1 MSPGPS
7 ALSGVDPVA
16 APAGSAA
23 LRVVRRRQ
31 PPADLGYE
39 PSLDGLRAVAVLAV
53 CLYHA
58 RFPWIPGGFLGV
70 STFFTL
76 SGFLIT
82 TLLLAEWRRSGGL
95 DLRRFTTRRFRR
107 LLPAAWMTLLVVLA
121 MGALGVWDG
130 SQLRSLRGDVP
141 AALAEVSN
149 WWFILQDRSYGA
161 LFEAPSPTEHFWSLA
176 VEQQFYLVF
185 PALLLGVLVGAR
197 RLRRIDPVR
206 ILVGVLA
213 MLAVASAWW
222 NWRSAQSSIP
232 RAYFGTD
239 TRLAELVA
247 GALLATV
254 GVQRLRTRSA
264 RVGALIRS
272 LGVLGLIGTLV
283 LWNRAEV
290 SSGWM
295 YPLGFLVT
303 AGCSVAIIAASMRT
317 GLLRSALGL
326 RPLVALGRISYG
338 VYLLHWP
345 VFLWLTPTRTGWA
358 PWPLFLLRMAVTIGA
373 AVVMYR
379 LLERPVRDGGGLAA
393 RWAPRAAVPL
403 AVVVLLSTVLVTRDA
418 PPATSLEAAAAATTT
433 LPPPAPLR
441 TLVIGDE
448 TAAAWGPASTGTV
461 DDPLA
466 PSTLAIPGCGLVALG
481 FVAMPDGTAERN
493 TDRCGDARAQ
503 WVAAVE
509 AQRPELVLVSGGL
522 RDVADRRV
530 EADTPWRSIGDPA
543 LDDLLALELRE
554 LLGDLVQTG
563 VPVAV
568 ATVPA
573 VQNSTL
579 PPPAPPPRG
588 LPEGE
593 RERELY
599 LASMSSAVSGGPGP
613 GFPENDPARIAR
625 WNVLLREA
633 AGALDIPVVDV
644 AAATDAWPGGSF
656 DPALRAPDGVGFTAA
671 GQGAISSALAPAL
684 RDARPPIPAPDP
696 VAGLAASVPLP
707 PAPPVTP
714 RRTVAAGAPA
724 GVLVVGDSVALDVG
738 LGLRDTDDDGALL
751 DVALGAKLGCPI
763 ARGGEYKFLRD
774 VIRFEDECD
783 WATFFPGLLESY
795 DPTVVVLGT
804 GIWEVV
810 DRRLPGDDRLRSIG
824 EPTSDRYFLAELL
837 SAIDVLAS
845 RGATVVLLTYPH
857 IESGRGQGFTG
868 LPESDPARID
878 RLNELILE
886 AASLRPGVATV
897 VDFGAFVAAQPGG
910 ELDPS
915 IRSDGVHLT
924 EEFIPVVGNW
934 LAPQVDAIARNGPP
948 AA

>member
-1 MSPGPS
+1 MTPGPTTLGGPS
-7 ALSGVDPVA
+7 PNAEAD
-16 APAGSAA
+16 GSAP

-39 PSLDGLRAVAVLAV
+39 PALDGLRAVAVLAV

-58 RFPWIPGGFLGV
+58 RFAWIPGGFLGV

-107 LLPAAWMTLLVVLA
+107 LLPASWTTLLLVLV
-121 MGALGVWDG
+121 MGAVGIWDG

-149 WWFILQDRSYGA
+149 WWFIVQDRSYGA

-185 PALLLGVLVGAR
+185 PLLLLGVLLGAR
-197 RLRRIDPVR
+197 RLRRTNPVA
-206 ILVGVLA
+206 VLA
-213 MLAVASAWW
+213 LVLGTLTVASAWW

-264 RVGALIRS
+264 RVGAGVRW
-272 LGVLGLIGTLV
+272 LGVVGLVGTAI
-283 LWNRAEV
+283 LWNRASV
-290 SSGWM
+290 ASQWM
-295 YPLGFLVT
+295 YPLGFLAT
-303 AGCSVAIIAASMRT
+303 AGCSVAVIAAAVRVGVLRT
-317 GLLRSALGL
+317 VLSWS
-326 RPLVALGRISYG
+326 PLVALGRISYG

-345 VFLWLTPTRTGWA
+345 VFLWLTPARTGWA
-358 PWPLFLLRMAVTIGA
+358 PWPLFGLRMAVTILGA
-373 AVVMYR
+373 MVMYR
-379 LLERPVRDGGGLAA
+379 LLERPVRDGGGAPA
-393 RWAPRAAVPL
+393 RWAPRAAAP
-403 AVVVLLSTVLVTRDA
+403 AAVLLLVSTVLVTRDA
-418 PPATSLEAAAAATTT
+418 APATGLEAAAAATTT

-441 TLVIGDE
+441 TLVLGDE
-448 TAAAWGPASTGTV
+448 TAAAWGPAASGTV
-461 DDPLA
+461 DDPIAPTSLA
-466 PSTLAIPGCGLVALG
+466 VPGCGLVALG

-493 TDRCGDARAQ
+493 TDRCGSVREQ

-554 LLGDLVQTG
+554 LLGDLVETG

-568 ATVPA
+568 ATVPHVDNA
-573 VQNSTL
+573 TL
-579 PPPAPPPRG
+579 PPPPPPARD
-588 LPEGE
+588 LPAGE

-599 LASMSSAVSGGPGP
+599 LASTRSAVSGGPGP
-613 GFPENDPARIAR
+613 GFPENDPARIDR
-625 WNVLLREA
+625 WNDLLRGA
-633 AGALDIPVVDV
+633 AAAADVPVVDV
-644 AAATDAWPGGSF
+644 AATTAGWPGGEF
-656 DPALRAPDGVGFTAA
+656 DPALRAPDGVGYTTA
-671 GQGAISSALAPAL
+671 GQEALSSALAPAL
-684 RDARPPIPAPDP
+684 RDARPAVPAPDP

-707 PAPPVTP
+707 PAPAPTP
-714 RRTVAAGAPA
+714 RRTAAPGTPA
-724 GVLVVGDSVALDVG
+724 DVLVVGDSVALDVG
-738 LGLRDTDDDGALL
+738 LGLRDADVPGASL
-751 DVALGAKLGCPI
+751 DVDLGARLGCPI

-774 VIRFEDECD
+774 VVRFEDECD
-783 WATFFPGLLESY
+783 WSTFFPELLESY

-810 DRRLPGDDRLRSIG
+810 DRRLPGDDRLRSMG

-837 SAIDVLAS
+837 SAIDVLAA
-845 RGATVVLLTYPH
+845 RGATVVLVTYPH
-857 IESGRGQGFTG
+857 VESGRGQGFTG

-878 RLNELILE
+878 RLNELIRE
-886 AASLRPGVATV
+886 AAALRPGVTTV
-897 VDFGAFVAAQPGG
+897 VDFGAFVASQPGG

-924 EEFIPVVGNW
+924 EDFIPVVGEW
-934 LAPQVDAIARNGPP
+934 MAPQVDAIARNGPP
-948 AA
+948 GV

>member
-1 MSPGPS
+1 MTPGPTTLGGS
-7 ALSGVDPVA
+7 IPAADPD
-16 APAGSAA
+16 GSAS

-31 PPADLGYE
+31 PPAELGYE

-107 LLPAAWMTLLVVLA
+107 LLPAAWATLLLVLA
-121 MGALGVWDG
+121 MGALGIWDG

-141 AALAEVSN
+141 AAIAEVSN

-185 PALLLGVLVGAR
+185 PLLLLGILVAAR
-197 RLRRIDPVR
+197 RLRRMDPVVV
-206 ILVGVLA
+206 LVGTLA
-213 MLAVASAWW
+213 LLAAGSAWW
-222 NWRSAQSSIP
+222 NWRAAQSSIP

-254 GVQRLRTRSA
+254 GVQRLRSRSR
-264 RVGALIRS
+264 RVGAGLRW
-272 LGVLGLIGTLV
+272 LGVVGLLGTLV
-283 LWNRAEV
+283 LWNRASVV
-290 SSGWM
+290 SEWM
-295 YPLGFLVT
+295 YPFGFLLT
-303 AGCSVAIIAASMRT
+303 AGCSVAVIAASMRT
-317 GLLRSALGL
+317 GLLRSVLGW

-345 VFLWLTPTRTGWA
+345 VFLWLTPARTGWA
-358 PWPLFLLRMAVTIGA
+358 PWPLFALRMAVTIAGA
-373 AVVMYR
+373 MVMYR
-379 LLERPVRDGGGLAA
+379 LLERPVRDGGGTLA
-393 RWAPRAAVPL
+393 RWAPRAAAPAAAL
-403 AVVVLLSTVLVTRDA
+403 VLVSTVLVTSGVPA
-418 PPATSLEAAAAATTT
+418 PTGLEAAAAATTT

-441 TLVIGDE
+441 TLVVGDE
-448 TAAAWGPASTGTV
+448 TAAAWGPAATGTV
-461 DDPLA
+461 QDPIA
-466 PSTLAIPGCGLVALG
+466 PSTSAVSGCGLVALG
-481 FVAMPDGTAERN
+481 FVAMPDGSAERN
-493 TDRCGDARAQ
+493 TDRCGSVRDQ

-530 EADTPWRSIGDPA
+530 EADLPWRSIGDPE

-554 LLGDLVQTG
+554 LLGELVETG

-568 ATVPA
+568 ATVPH
-573 VQNSTL
+573 VRNTTL
-579 PPPAPPPRG
+579 PPPAPPARD
-588 LPEGE
+588 LPAGE

-599 LASMSSAVSGGPGP
+599 QASVREAVSGGPGP
-613 GFPENDPARIAR
+613 GFPENDPARIDR
-625 WNVLLREA
+625 WNTLLREA
-633 AGALDIPVVDV
+633 AAAASVPVVDV
-644 AAATDAWPGGSF
+644 AGATAAWPGGEF
-656 DPALRAPDGVGFTAA
+656 DPALRSSDGVGFTTA
-671 GQGAISSALAPAL
+671 GLETLSATLGPEL
-684 RDARPPIPAPDP
+684 RDARPTVPAPDP

-707 PAPPVTP
+707 AAPPVTP
-714 RRTVAAGAPA
+714 RRTAPA
-724 GVLVVGDSVALDVG
+724 GTPADVLVVGDSVALDVG
-738 LGLRDTDDDGALL
+738 MGLRDSDVEGATL
-751 DVALGAKLGCPI
+751 DVDLGAKLGCPI
-763 ARGGEYKFLRD
+763 ARGGDYKFLRD
-774 VIRFEDECD
+774 VVRFEDECD
-783 WATFFPGLLESY
+783 WATFFPDLLESY

-857 IESGRGQGFTG
+857 VESGRGQGFTE

-886 AASLRPGVATV
+886 AASLRPGVTTV
-897 VDFGAFVAAQPGG
+897 VDFGEFVAAQPGG
-910 ELDPS
+910 ELDPA

-924 EEFIPVVGNW
+924 ESFIPVVGDW
-934 LAPQVDAIARNGPP
+934 LAPQVDGIARNGPP